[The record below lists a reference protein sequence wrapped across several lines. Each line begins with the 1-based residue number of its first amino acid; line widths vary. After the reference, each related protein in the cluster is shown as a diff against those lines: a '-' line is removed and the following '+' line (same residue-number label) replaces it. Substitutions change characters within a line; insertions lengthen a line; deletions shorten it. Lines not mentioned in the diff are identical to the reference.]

1 MYAVIFRA
9 EIASLDEAYTATAEK
24 LRELALTR
32 YGCREFCSYM
42 EGSREIAISY
52 WDSEADI
59 VAWKNDLEHLAAQ
72 NRGRARWYRSY
83 SVQVVEVVREYGSSH

>member
-1 MYAVIFRA
+1 MHAVIFRA

-42 EGSREIAISY
+42 EGNREIAVSY
-52 WDSEADI
+52 WDNEADI
-59 VAWKNDLEHLAAQ
+59 LAWKNDLEHLAAQ
-72 NRGRARWYRSY
+72 DRGRASWYSSY
-83 SVQVVEVVREYGSSH
+83 SVQVVELVREYGSTG